1 MEKLNLN
8 IPEAEVFYDKNRK
21 YVKIL
26 WTEAANKVTPEEGL
40 EITKKVIDYILE
52 LDPVYLLIDHQNLTF
67 PYTKEFREGVAK
79 DISPKVA
86 ARGTIKKIAY
96 IMSRDIITTIGLQLM
111 QEDLTQSASFLKRA
125 FFQSVEEGEKWLFTD

>member
-8 IPEAEVFYDKNRK
+8 IPEAEVFYDKDRD

-26 WTEAANKVTPEEGL
+26 WTEAANRVTPEEGYQ
-40 EITKKVIDYILE
+40 ITKKVIEHILT
-52 LDPVYLLIDHQNLTF
+52 LKPKYLLIDHQSLTF
-67 PYTKEFREGVAK
+67 PYTSEFREKIAK
-79 DISPKVA
+79 EISPKVA
-86 ARGTIKKIAY
+86 AVGTIKKIAY
-96 IMSRDIITTIGLQLM
+96 IMSRDIITAIGLQLM